1 MIFSAIV
8 LAFGSRPDTALWE
21 TLTEKEGGYRIGD
34 SLKAGDAKKAIYE
47 VTRLALEL

>member
-34 SLKAGDAKKAIYE
+34 GLKAGDAKAIYE

>member
-34 SLKAGDAKKAIYE
+34 GLKAGDAKKAIYE
-47 VTRLALEL
+47 VTRLAFEL